1 MAKDTFYRLISL
13 SSPHL
18 RHFFAP
24 NLFALSRGSERQTG
38 KQMRALVTGATGFI
52 GWHLLP
58 HISEPVV
65 LTRRPDRFQ
74 TSQPGVEVHG
84 WDPLAERPPA
94 AAFRGVEAVFH
105 LAGEPVAEGRWTA
118 AKKERIRESRRLGT
132 THLVQA
138 LREASERPPVLVSA
152 SAVGIYG
159 DRGDETL
166 DESSPPADDFLADVC
181 RQWEEASARAR
192 ERGIRVVNPRIGIVL
207 GREGGV
213 LAKMLTPFKLG
224 VGGRLA
230 SGRQW
235 MPWIHIDD
243 LVGLLLHAAR
253 TTDLNGPMNAVGP
266 QPVTNRDFTQVLA
279 RTLHRPAVFPM
290 PGVML
295 KLAFGQFGE
304 VLLAS
309 QRVLPRAA
317 LSSGYRFQ
325 FSELPAALDN
335 LLRAR

>member
-1 MAKDTFYRLISL
+1 
-13 SSPHL
+13 
-18 RHFFAP
+18 
-24 NLFALSRGSERQTG
+24 
-38 KQMRALVTGATGFI
+38 MRALVTGATGFV
-52 GWHLLP
+52 GRHLLA

-74 TSQPGVEVHG
+74 SPQPAVEVHG
-84 WDPLAERPPA
+84 WDPQTERPPA

-118 AKKERIRESRRLGT
+118 AKKERIRESRRLST
-132 THLVQA
+132 ANLVQG
-138 LREASERPPVLVSA
+138 LREAAERPPVLVSA

-166 DESSPPADDFLADVC
+166 DEASMPADDFLAEVC
-181 RQWEEASARAR
+181 RQWEEASAAAR
-192 ERGIRVVNPRIGIVL
+192 EVGLRVVNPRIGIVL
-207 GREGGV
+207 GRDGGA

-235 MPWIHIDD
+235 MPWVHIDD

-253 TTDLNGPMNAVGP
+253 TSDLNGPMNAVGP
-266 QPVTNRDFTQVLA
+266 RPVTNRDFTEALA

-290 PGVML
+290 PGAML
-295 KLAFGQFGE
+295 KLAFGQFAE

-309 QRVLPRAA
+309 QRVLPKAA
-317 LSSGYRFQ
+317 QESGYCFQ
-325 FSELPAALDN
+325 FSELSAALVN
-335 LLRAR
+335 LLHAR

>member
-1 MAKDTFYRLISL
+1 
-13 SSPHL
+13 
-18 RHFFAP
+18 
-24 NLFALSRGSERQTG
+24 
-38 KQMRALVTGATGFI
+38 MRALVTGATGFI
-52 GWHLLP
+52 GRHLLA

-65 LTRRPDRFQ
+65 LTRRPERFQ
-74 TSQPGVEVHG
+74 SVRPGVEVHG

-132 THLVQA
+132 ANLVHG
-138 LREASERPPVLVSA
+138 LREVGERPPVLVSA

-166 DESSPPADDFLADVC
+166 DESSSPGKDFLAEVC
-181 RQWEEASARAR
+181 RQWEEASAGAR
-192 ERGIRVVNPRIGIVL
+192 ELGMRVVNPRIGIVL
-207 GREGGV
+207 GRDGGA

-253 TTDLNGPMNAVGP
+253 TSDLNGPMNAVGP
-266 QPVTNRDFTQVLA
+266 HPVTNRDFTQALA
-279 RTLHRPAVFPM
+279 RTLHRPAVFPL
-290 PGVML
+290 PGAML
-295 KLAFGQFGE
+295 KLVFGQFGE
-304 VLLAS
+304 VLLSS
-309 QRVLPRAA
+309 QRVLPKAA
-317 LSSGYRFQ
+317 LESGYRFQ
-325 FSELPAALDN
+325 FSELSGALEN
-335 LLRAR
+335 LLQER

>member
-1 MAKDTFYRLISL
+1 
-13 SSPHL
+13 
-18 RHFFAP
+18 
-24 NLFALSRGSERQTG
+24 
-38 KQMRALVTGATGFI
+38 MRALVTGATGFI
-52 GWHLLP
+52 GRHLLT

-65 LTRRPDRFQ
+65 LTRRPAQFQ
-74 TSQPGVEVHG
+74 AAQPGVEVHG
-84 WDPLAERPPA
+84 WNPLAERPPA
-94 AAFRGVEAVFH
+94 AAFRGVEVVFH

-138 LREASERPPVLVSA
+138 LREVPERPPVLVSA

-166 DESSPPADDFLADVC
+166 DEISPPADDFLADVC
-181 RQWEEASARAR
+181 RQWEEASAGAR
-192 ERGIRVVNPRIGIVL
+192 ELGMRVVNPRIGIVL
-207 GREGGV
+207 GRDGGA

-253 TTDLNGPMNAVGP
+253 TANLNGPMNAVGP
-266 QPVTNRDFTQVLA
+266 QPVTNREFTQTLA

-290 PGVML
+290 PGAML

-309 QRVLPRAA
+309 QRVLPRVA
-317 LSSGYRFQ
+317 LESGYRFQ
-325 FSELPAALDN
+325 FSELSAALDN
-335 LLRAR
+335 LLRPR